1 MGKKF
6 VGLDGLK
13 HYWQKIKTKIEES
26 QKIVTDE
33 IAKEVT
39 ARTNADTLLQT
50 AINGKSDVGHT
61 HTKSQITDFAHNHD
75 DRYFTETEVTNKL
88 AGKSDT
94 GHMHT
99 KSEIMDFAHTH
110 DDRYFTKTEITNKLA
125 EKSDTGH
132 THDDRYFTET
142 EITNKL
148 AGKSDTGHNHDDR
161 YYTESEIDTKLSNK
175 VDKVS
180 GKGLSTNDYTTA
192 EKNKLAGLKNYDDTE
207 VRGLIEDE
215 TTRATTAENN
225 LSTSINGVK
234 SSAVISVNYDST
246 NKKITKTINGT
257 KSDVVTLATMK
268 TAMALNNVTNV
279 ATESTITKDSTKN
292 ITSGAVYTL
301 KQTVDSNKSA
311 IATLNGTG
319 TGSVKKTVTDE
330 IAKVVANAPADFDT
344 LKEISDWIDTHEDSA
359 SAMNTAISKNATNL
373 SNHINN
379 KSNPHSVTK
388 AQVGLG
394 NVGNFKAVSTVAN
407 QGLTDAEKAN
417 ARANIGAG
425 MSSFSGSYTDLKNKP
440 TSLKNPNALTVNG
453 KTYDGSSAVNAGVQ
467 TVANGGTGQTTA
479 KAALNSFI
487 NSLDTGSSVPVDNDY
502 YVSQYVNGGTT
513 NTTYVRR
520 PMSLLWEYI
529 KGKISSV
536 LGLTATAYSGKAS
549 TAGTADKTKN
559 DITMT
564 IPNVTESG
572 QYVIPLGNILE
583 PTSTEINS
591 PYNWDITGFFSIIR
605 GSGHNGSH
613 IKFEAGHGY
622 SHAWRT
628 YAYLDSEN
636 FNNVSTSMKAFQY
649 NGKWWLGLYIS
660 TLNQNYVGKMTI
672 TYSRG
677 LLATPT
683 CILYNSK
690 SGGVA
695 NEEIY
700 NSIQDIPSSWW
711 RPRTIH
717 NPTTFVKDITAPNIT
732 SLEESVAGKSDIGHT
747 HTKSEITDFAH
758 THDDRYYTETE
769 IDTKLNKKQDKIT
782 ITDDYSTTLTDDNVV
797 TYLATGTNPT
807 EGKRRKMSQV
817 WTYIKGKA
825 DSVYAKSSHT
835 HDDRYFTETEVTNK
849 LAGKSDTGHT
859 HTKSQI
865 TDFPTSLPANGG
877 TADYAKGLKTFA
889 SWNNP
894 YVYDETNGIRLGVFK
909 ITMPSNFNSILI
921 QIYDDINYAWSRK
934 YILGLWH
941 KNEYGYNVSVTDL
954 GGTITNGLRVWLG
967 NDGNVY
973 LQSCVHWT
981 SRISFSYLEDITNI
995 TVEKIGF
1002 SKVGSNTDLG
1012 GNVLFT
1018 PLTDPIIDSGAIRG
1032 LPDLSSATKATQY
1045 LKADRF
1051 TGSLNGNS
1059 ATATKLET
1067 ARTINI
1073 QDSSATNTGTGASF
1087 DGSENA
1093 TIKLPATIK
1102 ADITGNVSG
1111 SSGSC
1116 TGNSATATTASKV
1129 ANSLTFGSKTF
1140 NGSSAQE
1147 ITASDLGALTAH
1159 QTIKQ
1164 DGITG
1169 ATVNRFGTC
1178 STAAATAAKT
1188 VSITTGTFSLEAGAR
1203 VSVKFSNANTAS
1215 TPTLNVA
1222 GKGAKNI
1229 FHKGAQITTGGNK
1242 ALLTG
1247 VCDFIYDGAQWH
1259 LIGNY
1264 IDTNTTYS
1272 NFVKSGSG
1280 AKSGLVPAPSTTAGT
1295 TKYLRED
1302 GTWTAPPNTTYSSKS
1317 AASGG
1322 TDVSLVTTGEKYTW
1336 NSKAAGTHYHTNLK
1350 PSNHDTNDVDY
1361 YPMWANGIGDGSTAR
1376 SVYTSTD
1383 LKYNPKNKT
1392 LKSTNFS
1399 GNLSGTASNAVTA
1412 TTALKI
1418 PTSQPAAT
1426 LEAGHIW
1433 VI

>member
-13 HYWQKIKTKIEES
+13 HFWQKIKTKIEES
-26 QKIVTDE
+26 QKTVTDE

-148 AGKSDTGHNHDDR
+148 AGKSDTGHTHDDR
-161 YYTESEIDTKLSNK
+161 YYTETEIDTKLSNK

-207 VRGLIEDE
+207 VKGLIEDE

-234 SSAVISVNYDST
+234 SSAVTSVNYDST

-407 QGLTDAEKAN
+407 QGLTDDEKAN

-425 MSSFSGSYTDLKNKP
+425 MSSFSGSYTDLTNKP

-513 NTTYVRR
+513 TTTYHRR
-520 PMSLLWEYI
+520 SMSLLWEYI

-536 LGLTATAYSGKAS
+536 LGLTSTAYGGKAS

-622 SHAWRT
+622 SHAWIT

-636 FNNVSTSMKAFQY
+636 FYHVSTSMKAFQY
-649 NGKWWLGLYIS
+649 NGKWWLGLCI
-660 TLNQNYVGKMTI
+660 TTNNQNYVGKMTI

-677 LLATPT
+677 LPATPT

-700 NSIQDIPSSWW
+700 NSIQGIPSSWW

-717 NPTTFVKDITAPNIT
+717 NPTTFTRNITAPNIT

-758 THDDRYYTETE
+758 NHDDRYYTETE
-769 IDTKLNKKQDKIT
+769 IDTKL
-782 ITDDYSTTLTDDNVV
+782 S
-797 TYLATGTNPT
+797 
-807 EGKRRKMSQV
+807 
-817 WTYIKGKA
+817 GKA
-825 DSVYAKSSHT
+825 DKSHT
-835 HDDRYFTETEVTNK
+835 HDDRYYTESEVDTK
-849 LAGKSDTGHT
+849 LSGKSDKGHT

-877 TADYAKGLKTFA
+877 TADYAKSLKTFA

-894 YVYDETNGIRLGVFK
+894 YVYDETNDLRYFVFK

-921 QIYDDINYAWSRK
+921 QIYDDINHASSRK

-941 KNEYGYNVSVTDL
+941 KNKFGYNVSVTDL
-954 GGTITNGLRVWLG
+954 GGTISNGLRVWLG

-973 LQSCVHWT
+973 LQTVVCWT

-995 TVEKIGF
+995 KIKAIGT
-1002 SKVGSNTDLG
+1002 SKLGSNTDLD

-1018 PLTDPIIDSGAIRG
+1018 PLADPIIDCGAIRG
-1032 LPDLSSATKATQY
+1032 LIDLSSASKKTQY
-1045 LKADRF
+1045 LKADIF
-1051 TGSLNGNS
+1051 TGSLN
-1059 ATATKLET
+1059 
-1067 ARTINI
+1067 
-1073 QDSSATNTGTGASF
+1073 
-1087 DGSENA
+1087 
-1093 TIKLPATIK
+1093 
-1102 ADITGNVSG
+1102 
-1111 SSGSC
+1111 
-1116 TGNSATATTASKV
+1116 GNSATATTASKV

-1229 FHKGAQITTGGNK
+1229 FHKGAQIITGGNK
-1242 ALLTG
+1242 ALLAG

-1302 GTWTAPPNTTYSSKS
+1302 GTWTAPPNTTYSSKT

-1418 PTSQPAAT
+1418 PTSRPAAI